1 MKARGSS
8 KQGGEHGQGDVEK
21 YRHSAAWY
29 ETRRV
34 IYVAVRQGVAN
45 SRSRKLLDSKQ
56 IKYSSGR
63 VPFAI
68 LMATLETPY
77 EWTAHPLREHPWKAA
92 LAVVL
97 VLFCGIL
104 VGVIVADPVFG
115 PLAAGGAIV
124 FLFVALNRFFLP
136 SKYRMDEHGV
146 AVRYPLRSRTL
157 RWGEIR
163 RFAHDNQGGY
173 VSPRR
178 RGGALDTGGI
188 SLLFG
193 RHGHQIIPLIEAALD
208 PTGNLSRCEIGGC
221 DTENAQVVA
230 GQTDNSHARSD
241 A

>member
-1 MKARGSS
+1 
-8 KQGGEHGQGDVEK
+8 
-21 YRHSAAWY
+21 
-29 ETRRV
+29 
-34 IYVAVRQGVAN
+34 
-45 SRSRKLLDSKQ
+45 
-56 IKYSSGR
+56 
-63 VPFAI
+63 
-68 LMATLETPY
+68 MATLETSY
-77 EWTAHPLREHPWKAA
+77 EWTAHPLREQPWKAA

-115 PLAAGGAIV
+115 PLAAGGALL

-146 AVRYPLRSRTL
+146 AVRYPLRSRAL

-163 RFAHDNQGGY
+163 RFAHDSQGGY

-193 RHGHQIIPLIEAALD
+193 GHGHQIIPLIEAALES
-208 PTGNLSRCEIGGC
+208 TGNLSRCGTGGC
-221 DTENAQVVA
+221 DSDITEVVA
-230 GQTDNSHARSD
+230 GQSDKSPIGSD